1 MICVEISGVDYKTN
15 LGILIEVSMIILT
28 RKIDLQL
35 NWVAKDMPFCLFQVP
50 YALGEMLIGLIAYFE
65 QDWRIF
71 QQILSGIVMTLILL
85 WILMPESPRW
95 LLSQKGLKN
104 AISVLKTGINNILC
118 TYTQISNLFT
128 IYYLG
133 AKINRK
139 SLPKE
144 LLKLENNNNNVRN
157 ARETNFS
164 NENISVENSL
174 FLQERIVEENE
185 QLGLKSLFDRW
196 YMAKISLIMFYNWM
210 AATIGYYG
218 LGMFSVHLAGDI
230 YVNFVLSALIEIPS
244 YIFCVLVN

>member
-1 MICVEISGVDYKTN
+1 M
-15 LGILIEVSMIILT
+15 
-28 RKIDLQL
+28 
-35 NWVAKDMPFCLFQVP
+35 
-50 YALGEMLIGLIAYFE
+50 
-65 QDWRIF
+65 
-71 QQILSGIVMTLILL
+71 
-85 WILMPESPRW
+85 
-95 LLSQKGLKN
+95 
-104 AISVLKTGINNILC
+104 
-118 TYTQISNLFT
+118 FT

-139 SLPKE
+139 SLPEE

-185 QLGLKSLFDRW
+185 QLGLKSLFNRW